1 MDGKVIFSMIAGAAL
16 GMYVASKNRKVR
28 KAVSDAEEVVMSKI
42 AQTSNGGQ
50 QSACSN
56 QQ

>member
-1 MDGKVIFSMIAGAAL
+1 MSGKMIMGLALGAAL

-50 QSACSN
+50 QSAGSN